1 MRTAR
6 GNELESIHGAG
17 KKTEIRWGGRRWY
30 GERKGFLWHGIVATQ
45 GPRPEGLAVR
55 RVLAGGRGRRG

>member
-17 KKTEIRWGGRRWY
+17 KKTEIRWGGWRWY
-30 GERKGFLWHGIVATQ
+30 GEGKGFLGCGIVAAQ

-55 RVLAGGRGRRG
+55 RVLAGGSESKG